1 MHRAAPP
8 RFRALK
14 HQAGEQNGPAFHF
27 LSSDWR
33 GLRRYHFCHRHNRQI
48 HLASIRFGHL
58 PTKQPSAVPG
68 PGTALIRLGRIS
80 RGGAEC
86 HAGRPAFSALGPY
99 FPGIEFG
106 AIFADMSLPGIFNQR
121 RLAIIFR
128 RGGVVALRPANL
140 TWTPRIICRLCP
152 TEGLLKLRSSAE
164 LYVTDRVE
172 LISPASQAG

>member
-1 MHRAAPP
+1 MNLGTLIAYTFEP
-8 RFRALK
+8 RDL
-14 HQAGEQNGPAFHF
+14 
-27 LSSDWR
+27 R
-33 GLRRYHFCHRHNRQI
+33 GL
-48 HLASIRFGHL
+48 
-58 PTKQPSAVPG
+58 
-68 PGTALIRLGRIS
+68 GT
-80 RGGAEC
+80 
-86 HAGRPAFSALGPY
+86 
-99 FPGIEFG
+99 
-106 AIFADMSLPGIFNQR
+106 NQR